1 MVQACEEVNC
11 RFRTHQIGAY
21 AHVAKNDLT
30 TASANQFRFLSFLPR
45 YSWQTQCI
53 RQASSSPDIEPLIH
67 ARCPGLLIDFV
78 SMIPYKGSSPR
89 NRRTQLHVCRHL
101 TEIQHVPI
109 FNDICRDRVYSRCT
123 CGQTY
128 VGFSDFRTTTLLNQ
142 TDLGSLGACSEDRAG
157 ILAASFNGQRSSA
170 GEHRWWPDR
179 CPQSLERGLL

>member
-1 MVQACEEVNC
+1 M
-11 RFRTHQIGAY
+11 RGS
-21 AHVAKNDLT
+21 L
-30 TASANQFRFLSFLPR
+30 LSFPHSSDWRLRTRGKERSHDGVCKPIPVPLFPSSVFLANTVPPAGFVLPN
-45 YSWQTQCI
+45 
-53 RQASSSPDIEPLIH
+53 IEPPLIH
-67 ARCPGLLIDFV
+67 ARCPGLRIDFV

-123 CGQTY
+123 WGQTY

-142 TDLGSLGACSEDRAG
+142 TDSGSFGACSEDRAG
-157 ILAASFNGQRSSA
+157 ILAASSNGQRSSA
-170 GEHRWWPDR
+170 GEHRWWPVR